1 MHLLKQAI
9 WGNISKRTLESNKC
23 KSRTNATNVTM
34 HLLWKCTVVKKCNQC
49 DYASSQADDLRI
61 HLKTHNGE
69 NSNKCNQCDYASSHA
84 GYLRK
89 HLKLYSGK
97 KSHKLCVFSCWFFFQ
112 ITSRLVDRFMPN
124 KCNDCDYASCRAD
137 DLKTHLKMHI
147 GEKSNNCSQCK
158 FASSHECNLRKP
170 LRTHS
175 GEKSNKCN
183 QCDFASS
190 YAHVLRRHL
199 KMHSGVKQSTV
210 KQLQPCDFAYSDQS

>member
-1 MHLLKQAI
+1 MEKIQINATNATMPLLMQAI
-9 WGNISKRTLESNKC
+9 WENIWKYTPE
-23 KSRTNATNVTM
+23 KSHTNATNVTM
-34 HLLWKCTVVKKCNQC
+34 SLLM
-49 DYASSQADDLRI
+49 L
-61 HLKTHNGE
+61 
-69 NSNKCNQCDYASSHA
+69 
-84 GYLRK
+84 
-89 HLKLYSGK
+89 
-97 KSHKLCVFSCWFFFQ
+97 FFFQ

-210 KQLQPCDFAYSDQS
+210 KQLQPMWLCLLWPILA

>member
-1 MHLLKQAI
+1 MEKSQTNATNVTMHLLKQAI
-9 WGNISKRTLESNKC
+9 WGNIWKRTLESNKC

-49 DYASSQADDLRI
+49 DYASSQAGDLRI

-89 HLKLYSGK
+89 HLKLYTGK
-97 KSHKLCVFSCWFFFQ
+97 KSHKCNQCNYVSSHIGVFQ

-147 GEKSNNCSQCK
+147 G
-158 FASSHECNLRKP
+158 
-170 LRTHS
+170 
-175 GEKSNKCN
+175 
-183 QCDFASS
+183 
-190 YAHVLRRHL
+190 
-199 KMHSGVKQSTV
+199 VKV
-210 KQLQPCDFAYSDQS
+210 K

>member
-1 MHLLKQAI
+1 MEKIQINATNATMPLLMQAI
-9 WGNISKRTLESNKC
+9 WENIWKYTPEK
-23 KSRTNATNVTM
+23 KS
-34 HLLWKCTVVKKCNQC
+34 HKCNQC
-49 DYASSQADDLRI
+49 NYVSS
-61 HLKTHNGE
+61 G
-69 NSNKCNQCDYASSHA
+69 
-84 GYLRK
+84 
-89 HLKLYSGK
+89 
-97 KSHKLCVFSCWFFFQ
+97 VFQ

-124 KCNDCDYASCRAD
+124 KCNDCDYASCRAAD
-137 DLKTHLKMHI
+137 FKTHLKMHI

-199 KMHSGVKQSTV
+199 KMHNGVKQSTV
-210 KQLQPCDFAYSDQS
+210 KQLQPMWLCLLWPILA